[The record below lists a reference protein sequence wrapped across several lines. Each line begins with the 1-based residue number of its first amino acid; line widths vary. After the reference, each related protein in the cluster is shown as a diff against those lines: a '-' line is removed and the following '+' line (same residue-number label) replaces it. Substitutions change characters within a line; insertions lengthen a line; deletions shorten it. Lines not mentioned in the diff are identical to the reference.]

1 MFKFG
6 AFSGLTALLFREGKI
21 WWGLRYL
28 VFTSLFTPLLYFFLL
43 GTGMREMMGEMLF
56 DGSPVDDYILFLT
69 PGIIGMGIVSI
80 AISSGTTSFNER
92 QWGTFER
99 VLTLPV
105 SRSSYV
111 LAKILVAM
119 ILSIGQLL
127 FILLL
132 GIPLVEG
139 GLYCDNIFL
148 VLLATLLGVIC
159 FCSFIT
165 LLALSIKSSTE
176 FYGLTGLMLLPI
188 ILCSPAF
195 YSLEA
200 MPFWL
205 RAIAYINPM
214 TYMVDVLRAGFM
226 GSWDQQI
233 PWGIEVLILCVFTIL
248 FLAISIISLRRVRV

>member
-1 MFKFG
+1 VFKFG
-6 AFSGLTALLFREGKI
+6 AFGGLAALLFREGKI

-56 DGSPVDDYILFLT
+56 NGSPVDDYILFLT
-69 PGIIGMGIVSI
+69 PGIIGMGIVST

-127 FILLL
+127 FILLV

-139 GLYCDNIFL
+139 GLYCDNIGL
-148 VLLATLLGVIC
+148 VLLATLLGVVC
-159 FCSFIT
+159 FCSLIT
-165 LLALSIKSSTE
+165 PIALSIKSSTE
-176 FYGLTGLMLLPI
+176 FYGLTGIMLLPI
-188 ILCSPAF
+188 ILCSSAF
-195 YSLEA
+195 YPLEA
-200 MPFWL
+200 MPSWL
-205 RAIAYINPM
+205 RIIAYINPM
-214 TYMVDVLRAGFM
+214 TYMVDVLRAGFV
-226 GSWDQQI
+226 G
-233 PWGIEVLILCVFTIL
+233 PWGSQIFWELLILCAFTIF
-248 FLAISIISLRRVRV
+248 FLAISIISLRRTRI

>member
-6 AFSGLTALLFREGKI
+6 AFGGLTALLFREGKL
-21 WWGLRYL
+21 WWGFRYL
-28 VFTSLFTPLLYFFLL
+28 VLTSLFTPLLYFFLL
-43 GTGMREMMGEMLF
+43 GTGMREMMGDMLLS
-56 DGSPVDDYILFLT
+56 GSPTDDYILFLT
-69 PGIIGMGIVSI
+69 PGIIGMGIVST
-80 AISSGTTSFNER
+80 AISSGTVSFNER

-111 LAKILVAM
+111 LAKILVAT

-127 FILLL
+127 FILLV

-139 GLYCDNIFL
+139 ELYCDNIFL
-148 VLLATLLGVIC
+148 VLLATLLGVVC
-159 FCSFIT
+159 FCSFIMP
-165 LLALSIKSSTE
+165 LALSIKSSTE

-205 RAIAYINPM
+205 RTIAYINPM
-214 TYMVDVLRAGFM
+214 TYMVDVLRAGFT
-226 GSWDQQI
+226 GLWDQQI
-233 PWGIEVLILCVFTIL
+233 FWEILILCVFTV
-248 FLAISIISLRRVRV
+248 FFFAISIISLRRIRV